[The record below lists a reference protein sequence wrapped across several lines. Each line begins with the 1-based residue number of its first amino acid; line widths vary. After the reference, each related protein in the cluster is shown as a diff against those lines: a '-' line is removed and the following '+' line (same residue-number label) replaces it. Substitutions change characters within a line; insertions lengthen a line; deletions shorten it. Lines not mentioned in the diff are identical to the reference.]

1 MIIKKRMK
9 RPMTQKAM
17 AEKFGVSVSTV
28 KNYISLPREDY
39 LKEAEEKRLTAFNL
53 RSSGLKW
60 KEVAERMNTTEY
72 SAIAYYRRYLSLQK
86 KQYKPR

>member
-1 MIIKKRMK
+1 
-9 RPMTQKAM
+9 M

-39 LKEAEEKRLTAFNL
+39 LKEAEEKRSLAFNL

-60 KEVAERMNTTEY
+60 REVAERMNTTQN
-72 SAIAYYRRYLSLQK
+72 SAVAYYRRYLASQK
-86 KQYKPR
+86 KQ

>member
-28 KNYISLPREDY
+28 K
-39 LKEAEEKRLTAFNL
+39 
-53 RSSGLKW
+53 
-60 KEVAERMNTTEY
+60 
-72 SAIAYYRRYLSLQK
+72 
-86 KQYKPR
+86 

>member
-39 LKEAEEKRLTAFNL
+39 LKEAEEKRRLAFNL

-60 KEVAERMNTTEY
+60 KEVAEKMNTSEY
-72 SAIAYYRRYLSLQK
+72 SAIAYYRRYLALLE
-86 KQYKPR
+86 KQI

>member
-39 LKEAEEKRLTAFNL
+39 LKNAEEKRLTAFNL

-60 KEVAERMNTTEY
+60 REVAQKMNITEN
-72 SAIAYYRRYLSLQK
+72 SAVAYYRRYLSFHK
-86 KQYKPR
+86 T

>member
-1 MIIKKRMK
+1 MK

-39 LKEAEEKRLTAFNL
+39 LKEAEEKRLIAFNL

>member
-28 KNYISLPREDY
+28 KNYISFPREDY
-39 LKEAEEKRLTAFNL
+39 LKEAEEKRRLAFNL

-60 KEVAERMNTTEY
+60 KEVAEKMNTTEY
-72 SAIAYYRRYLSLQK
+72 SAVAYYRRYLALQE
-86 KQYKPR
+86 KQI

>member
-1 MIIKKRMK
+1 MIVKKRMK

-39 LKEAEEKRLTAFNL
+39 LKEAEEKRLIAFNL

-72 SAIAYYRRYLSLQK
+72 SAIAYYRRYFSLQK
-86 KQYKPR
+86 KQNKPR